1 MQSSN
6 NTTLQPRLLAVL
18 IAALLSPAVM
28 AQQAEE
34 AGAGNATRLDE
45 VVVTAQKRSQALED
59 VPIAISVVDRE
70 TIEKARGRT
79 LFDLQQLAPNFQ
91 LVKAGFNSITIR
103 GVGGGGRSIGFD
115 TRAGM
120 YLDGVYLG
128 QAPALNMPLFD
139 IEQVEILRGPQG
151 HLFGRNTVSG
161 AVNVTT
167 AAPSPFFDSTLR
179 AVYGNNDAVEVY
191 GSVTGPLAESVLGKI
206 AASYE
211 TRDGYTRNTFN
222 GDDLDNLDRFSTR
235 GELSFLVSDK
245 LTIDVYADYSD
256 TEENTIIGE
265 PITAFFD
272 SPTPGGNLPDRNVN
286 FNTTPFINA
295 TLYGS
300 SVKLTYDMDSGDT
313 LTAISGYR
321 NTKQQRQN
329 DTDYSAA
336 DIIRINFNDTF
347 EQFSQEVRIAS
358 SSEGRLR
365 YVLGAF
371 YLNEQADSDRRVT
384 IGQDMNTIVAL
395 PAGSPFPFAPVGL
408 AFGVA
413 AGSVVPAIANIETEN
428 VAGFGA
434 LDFDISSRLTLNLG
448 ARYTH
453 ETKDIVFNLDG
464 SRSGAFRIGSLANF
478 RDSRSDNKFT
488 PTAGFTFALS
498 DDINAYAKYA
508 RGFKSGGW
516 NTDFLNVGQIAT
528 GFDFDTETVDSY
540 EVGLKGL
547 VLDQRLRFDLAAF
560 YNQFDDFQ
568 QFQFIA
574 LGGGTT
580 VLQLRNAARV
590 ESRGIEGSIS
600 LQVNENVRLGA
611 NAGYVDAEF
620 DSFPNGGPGGQDLSG
635 NALPAPDT
643 TAALTIDYG
652 MPVAALAGRID
663 FFGEYSFRSSFF
675 SGATNDPVFERI
687 GSRNL
692 VNARLGYSN
701 NAGDFGISLWGRNVF
716 KESFL
721 DNRGRDFFGNQFV
734 TRGEPRSYGIEL
746 WHKF

>member
-1 MQSSN
+1 MRYNS
-6 NTTLQPRLLAVL
+6 NTTMQLRRLALAVSALLA
-18 IAALLSPAVM
+18 SPAM
-28 AQQAEE
+28 AQQAAP
-34 AGAGNATRLDE
+34 AGADNATRLDD

-70 TIEKARGRT
+70 TMEKERGRT

-179 AVYGNNDAVEVY
+179 AVYGNQNAFEVY
-191 GSVTGPLAESVLGKI
+191 GSVTGPIAESVLGKI
-206 AASYE
+206 ATSYE
-211 TRDGYTRNTFN
+211 TRDGYTRNVFN
-222 GDDLDNLDRFSTR
+222 GDDLDDLERFSTR
-235 GELSFLVSDK
+235 GELSFLINDK
-245 LTIDVYADYSD
+245 LTIDVYGDYSD
-256 TEENTIIGE
+256 TDENTIIGE

-272 SPTPGGNLPDRNVN
+272 SPTPGGNLPDRNVD

-300 SVKLTYDMDSGDT
+300 SVKATYDMDNGST
-313 LTAISGYR
+313 VTAISGYR
-321 NTKQQRQN
+321 NTRQHRQN

-336 DIIRINFNDTF
+336 DIIRINFRDKF
-347 EQFSQEVRIAS
+347 EQFSQELRIAS
-358 SSEGRLR
+358 SNDGRLR
-365 YVLGAF
+365 YVLGVF
-371 YLNEQADSDRRVT
+371 YLNEDADSDRRVT
-384 IGQDMNTIVAL
+384 IGQDMSTIVAL
-395 PAGSPFPFAPVGL
+395 PAGSPIPFAPVGL
-408 AFGVA
+408 AFGVT

-434 LDFDISSRLTLNLG
+434 LDFDITPRLTLNLG

-464 SRSGAFRIGSLANF
+464 SRSGAFRIGSLDNF
-478 RDSRSDNKFT
+478 RDDRTDDKFT
-488 PTAGFTFALS
+488 PTAGFTFALD
-498 DDINAYAKYA
+498 DDINFYAKYA

-516 NTDFLNVGQIAT
+516 NTDFLNVGQVAS

-540 EVGLKGL
+540 EAGLKGL
-547 VLDQRLRFDLAAF
+547 VLDRRLRFDLAVF

-568 QFQFIA
+568 QFQFVA

-590 ESRGIEGSIS
+590 ESQGIEGSVS
-600 LQVNENVRLGA
+600 LQVNENLRLGA

-635 NALPAPDT
+635 NELPAPDT
-643 TAALTIDYG
+643 TAAVTIDYG
-652 MPVAALAGRID
+652 VPLAALGGRID
-663 FFGEYSFRSSFF
+663 FFGEYSFRSGYF
-675 SGATNDPVFERI
+675 SGATNDPLYERI

-692 VNARLGYSN
+692 VNARLTYSN
-701 NAGDFGISLWGRNVF
+701 DAGNLGVSLWGRNVF
-716 KESFL
+716 KENFL

>member
-1 MQSSN
+1 MQSKN
-6 NTTLQPRLLAVL
+6 HTKLQPRLLTLL
-18 IAALLSPAVM
+18 ISALLSPAAM
-28 AQQAEE
+28 AQSAET
-34 AGAGNATRLDE
+34 ASADNAKRLDD

-59 VPIAISVVDRE
+59 VPIAITVIDRE
-70 TIEKARGRT
+70 TLEKERGRT

-128 QAPALNMPLFD
+128 QSPALNMPLFD

-167 AAPSPFFDSTLR
+167 AAPSPYFDSKLR
-179 AVYGNNDAVEVY
+179 AVYGNNDAFEAY
-191 GSVTGPLAESVLGKI
+191 GSVTGPISESVLGKI

-211 TRDGYTRNTFN
+211 TRDGYTRNVFN

-245 LTIDVYADYSD
+245 LTIDVYGDYSD
-256 TEENTIIGE
+256 SEENAIIGE

-272 SPTPGGNLPDRNVN
+272 SPLPGGVLPDRNVN
-286 FNTTPFINA
+286 FNTTPFIN
-295 TLYGS
+295 TELYGG
-300 SVKLTYDMDSGDT
+300 SVKVTYAMDSGDT

-321 NTKQQRQN
+321 NTRQQRQN

-336 DIIRINFNDTF
+336 DIIRINFNDKF
-347 EQFSQEVRIAS
+347 EQFSQELRIAS
-358 SSEGRLR
+358 SNEGRLR
-365 YVLGAF
+365 YVLGVF

-384 IGQDMNTIVAL
+384 IGQDMSTIVAL

-408 AFGVA
+408 AFGVT

-428 VAGFGA
+428 VAGFGS
-434 LDFDISSRLTLNLG
+434 LDFDITSRLTLNLG

-464 SRSGAFRIGSLANF
+464 SRSGAFRIGSLDNF
-478 RDSRSDNKFT
+478 RDDRTDNKFT
-488 PTAGFTFALS
+488 PTAGFTFAIN
-498 DDINAYAKYA
+498 DDVNVYAKYA

-540 EVGLKGL
+540 EAGLKGL
-547 VLDQRLRFDLAAF
+547 VLDRRLRFDLAAF
-560 YNQFDDFQ
+560 YNEFSDFQ
-568 QFQFIA
+568 QFQFVS

-580 VLQLRNAARV
+580 VLQLRNAAKV
-590 ESRGIEGSIS
+590 ESQGIEGSIS
-600 LQVNENVRLGA
+600 LQVNENLRLGA
-611 NAGYVDAEF
+611 NAGYVDATF
-620 DSFPNGGPGGQDLSG
+620 DKFPNGGPSGQDLSG
-635 NALPAPDT
+635 NELPSPDT

-652 MPVAALAGRID
+652 VPVAALGGRID
-663 FFGEYSFRSSFF
+663 FFGEYSYRSNYF
-675 SGATNDPVFERI
+675 SGATNDPLYERI

-701 NAGDFGISLWGRNVF
+701 DAGDFGVSLWGRNVF
-716 KESFL
+716 KEKFI

-746 WHKF
+746 WHNF

>member
-1 MQSSN
+1 MRHTK
-6 NTTLQPRLLAVL
+6 NTTAQLHALVLALSALLA
-18 IAALLSPAVM
+18 SPAM
-28 AQQAEE
+28 AQQAAP
-34 AGAGNATRLDE
+34 AGADNATRLDD

-59 VPIAISVVDRE
+59 VPIAITVVDRE
-70 TIEKARGRT
+70 TLEKERGRT
-79 LFDLQQLAPNFQ
+79 LFDMQQVAPNFQ

-179 AVYGNNDAVEVY
+179 AVYGNRDAFEVY
-191 GSVTGPLAESVLGKI
+191 GSVTGPIAKSVLGKI

-211 TRDGYTRNTFN
+211 TRDGYTRNVFN
-222 GDDLDNLDRFSTR
+222 GGDLDDLERFSTR

-245 LTIDVYADYSD
+245 FTIDVYGDYSD
-256 TEENTIIGE
+256 TDENTIIGE

-272 SPTPGGNLPDRNVN
+272 SPTPGGNLPDRNVD

-300 SVKLTYDMDSGDT
+300 SVKATYEMDNGST
-313 LTAISGYR
+313 VTAISGYR
-321 NTKQQRQN
+321 NTRQHRQN

-336 DIIRINFNDTF
+336 DIIRINFRDKF
-347 EQFSQEVRIAS
+347 EQFSQELRIAS
-358 SSEGRLR
+358 SNDGRLR
-365 YVLGAF
+365 YVLGVF
-371 YLNEQADSDRRVT
+371 YLNEDADSDRRVT

-395 PAGSPFPFAPVGL
+395 PVGAPFPFAPVGL
-408 AFGVA
+408 AFGVT

-434 LDFDISSRLTLNLG
+434 LDFDITPRLTLNLG

-464 SRSGAFRIGSLANF
+464 SRSGAFRIGSLDNF
-478 RDSRSDNKFT
+478 RDDRTDNKFT
-488 PTAGFTFALS
+488 PTAGFTFALD
-498 DDINAYAKYA
+498 DDINFYAKYA

-516 NTDFLNVGQIAT
+516 NTDFLNIGQIAS

-540 EVGLKGL
+540 EAGLKGL
-547 VLDQRLRFDLAAF
+547 VLDRRLRFDLAVF

-568 QFQFIA
+568 QFQFVA

-590 ESRGIEGSIS
+590 ESQGIEGSVS
-600 LQVNENVRLGA
+600 LQVNENLRLGA

-620 DSFPNGGPGGQDLSG
+620 DRFPNGGPSGQDLSG
-635 NALPAPDT
+635 NELPAPDT
-643 TAALTIDYG
+643 TAAFTIDYG
-652 MPVAALAGRID
+652 VPLAALGGRID
-663 FFGEYSFRSSFF
+663 FFGEYSFRSGYF
-675 SGATNDPVFERI
+675 SGATNDPLYERI

-692 VNARLGYSN
+692 VNVRLTYSN
-701 NAGDFGISLWGRNVF
+701 DAGDLGVSLWGRNVF
-716 KESFL
+716 KENFL

-746 WHKF
+746 WHNF

>member
-1 MQSSN
+1 MQSNN
-6 NTTLQPRLLAVL
+6 NTKLQPRLLTLL
-18 IAALLSPAVM
+18 ISALLSPAAM
-28 AQQAEE
+28 AQQANE
-34 AGAGNATRLDE
+34 ASAEDAKRLDD

-59 VPIAISVVDRE
+59 VPIAITVIDRE
-70 TIEKARGRT
+70 TLEKERGRT

-128 QAPALNMPLFD
+128 QSPALNMPLFD

-167 AAPSPFFDSTLR
+167 AAPSPFFDAKLR
-179 AVYGNNDAVEVY
+179 AVYGNNDAFEGY
-191 GSVTGPLAESVLGKI
+191 GSVTGPISESVLGKI

-211 TRDGYTRNTFN
+211 TRDGYTRNVFN

-245 LTIDVYADYSD
+245 LTIDVYGDYSD

-272 SPTPGGNLPDRNVN
+272 SPLPGGVLPDRNVN

-295 TLYGS
+295 ELYGG
-300 SVKLTYDMDSGDT
+300 SVKVTYDMNSGDT

-336 DIIRINFNDTF
+336 DIIRINFNDKF
-347 EQFSQEVRIAS
+347 EQFSQELRIAS
-358 SSEGRLR
+358 SNEGRLR
-365 YVLGAF
+365 YVLGVF

-384 IGQDMNTIVAL
+384 IGQDMNSIVAL
-395 PAGSPFPFAPVGL
+395 PAGSPIPFAPVGL
-408 AFGVA
+408 AFRVT

-428 VAGFGA
+428 VAGFGS
-434 LDFDISSRLTLNLG
+434 LDFDITSRLTLNLG

-464 SRSGAFRIGSLANF
+464 SRSGAFRIGSLDNF
-478 RDSRSDNKFT
+478 RDGRTDNKFT
-488 PTAGFTFALS
+488 PTAGFTFALN
-498 DDINAYAKYA
+498 DDVNVYAKYA

-528 GFDFDTETVDSY
+528 GFDFETETVDSY
-540 EVGLKGL
+540 EAGLKGL
-547 VLDQRLRFDLAAF
+547 VLDRRLRFDLAAF
-560 YNQFDDFQ
+560 YNEFSDFQ
-568 QFQFIA
+568 QFQFVS

-580 VLQLRNAARV
+580 VLQLRNAAKV
-590 ESRGIEGSIS
+590 ESQGVEGSIS
-600 LQVNENVRLGA
+600 LQVNENLRLGA
-611 NAGYVDAEF
+611 NAGYVDATF
-620 DSFPNGGPGGQDLSG
+620 DKFPNGGPSGQDLSG
-635 NALPAPDT
+635 NELPSPDT

-652 MPVAALAGRID
+652 VPVAALGGRID
-663 FFGEYSFRSSFF
+663 FFGEYSYRSNYF
-675 SGATNDPVFERI
+675 SGATNDPLYERI

-692 VNARLGYSN
+692 VNARLGFSN
-701 NAGDFGISLWGRNVF
+701 DAGDFGVSLWGRNVF
-716 KESFL
+716 KEKFI

-746 WHKF
+746 WHNF

>member
-1 MQSSN
+1 MQPNN
-6 NTTLQPRLLAVL
+6 NTKLQPRLLALL
-18 IAALLSPAVM
+18 ISAWLSPAAM
-28 AQQAEE
+28 AQSAET
-34 AGAGNATRLDE
+34 ASADNAKRLDD

-59 VPIAISVVDRE
+59 VPIAITVVDRD
-70 TIEKARGRT
+70 TLEKERGRT
-79 LFDLQQLAPNFQ
+79 LFDMQQLAPNFQ

-128 QAPALNMPLFD
+128 QSPALNMPLFD

-167 AAPSPFFDSTLR
+167 ATPSPFFDAKLR
-179 AVYGNNDAVEVY
+179 AVYGNNDAFEGY
-191 GSVTGPLAESVLGKI
+191 GSVTGPISESVLGKI

-211 TRDGYTRNTFN
+211 TRDGYTRNVFN

-245 LTIDVYADYSD
+245 LTIDVYGDYSD
-256 TEENTIIGE
+256 SEEDTIIGE

-272 SPTPGGNLPDRNVN
+272 SPLPGGVLPDRHVD

-295 TLYGS
+295 ELYGG
-300 SVKLTYDMDSGDT
+300 SVKVTYAMDSGDT

-329 DTDYSAA
+329 DTDYRAA
-336 DIIRINFNDTF
+336 DIIRINFNDKF
-347 EQFSQEVRIAS
+347 EQFSQELRIAS
-358 SSEGRLR
+358 SNEGRLR
-365 YVLGAF
+365 YVLGVF

-384 IGQDMNTIVAL
+384 IGQDMSTIVAL

-408 AFGVA
+408 AFGVT

-428 VAGFGA
+428 VAGFGS
-434 LDFDISSRLTLNLG
+434 LDFDITSRLTLNLG

-464 SRSGAFRIGSLANF
+464 SRSGAFRIGSLDNF
-478 RDSRSDNKFT
+478 RDDRTDNKFT
-488 PTAGFTFALS
+488 PTAGFTFA
-498 DDINAYAKYA
+498 INNDVNVYAKYA

-540 EVGLKGL
+540 EAGLKGL
-547 VLDQRLRFDLAAF
+547 VLDRRLRFDLAAF
-560 YNQFDDFQ
+560 YNEFSDFQ
-568 QFQFIA
+568 QFQFVA
-574 LGGGTT
+574 LGSGTT
-580 VLQLRNAARV
+580 VLQLRNAAKV
-590 ESRGIEGSIS
+590 ESQGIEGSIS
-600 LQVNENVRLGA
+600 LQVNENLRLGA
-611 NAGYVDAEF
+611 NAGYVDATF
-620 DSFPNGGPGGQDLSG
+620 DKFPDGGPSGQDLSG
-635 NALPAPDT
+635 NELPSPDT

-652 MPVAALAGRID
+652 VPVVALGGRID
-663 FFGEYSFRSSFF
+663 FFGEYSYRSNYF
-675 SGATNDPVFERI
+675 SGATNDPLYERI

-701 NAGDFGISLWGRNVF
+701 DAGDFGVSLWGRNVF
-716 KESFL
+716 KEKFI

-746 WHKF
+746 WHNF

>member
-1 MQSSN
+1 MRYNS
-6 NTTLQPRLLAVL
+6 NTTMQLRRLALAVSALLA
-18 IAALLSPAVM
+18 SPAM
-28 AQQAEE
+28 AQQAAP
-34 AGAGNATRLDE
+34 AGADNATRLDD

-70 TIEKARGRT
+70 TMEKERGRT

-179 AVYGNNDAVEVY
+179 AVYGNQDAFEVY
-191 GSVTGPLAESVLGKI
+191 GSVTGPIAESVLGKI

-211 TRDGYTRNTFN
+211 TRDGYTRNVFN
-222 GDDLDNLDRFSTR
+222 GDDLDDLERFSTR
-235 GELSFLVSDK
+235 GELSLLINDN
-245 LTIDVYADYSD
+245 LTIDVYGDYSD
-256 TEENTIIGE
+256 TDENTIIGE

-272 SPTPGGNLPDRNVN
+272 SPTPGGNLPDRNVD

-300 SVKLTYDMDSGDT
+300 SVKATYDMDNGST
-313 LTAISGYR
+313 VTAISGYR
-321 NTKQQRQN
+321 NTRQHRQN

-336 DIIRINFNDTF
+336 DIIRINFRDKF
-347 EQFSQEVRIAS
+347 EQFSQELRIAS
-358 SSEGRLR
+358 SNDGRLR
-365 YVLGAF
+365 YVLGVF
-371 YLNEQADSDRRVT
+371 YLNEDADSDRRVT
-384 IGQDMNTIVAL
+384 IGQDMSTIVAL
-395 PAGSPFPFAPVGL
+395 PAGSPIPFAPVGL
-408 AFGVA
+408 AFGVT

-434 LDFDISSRLTLNLG
+434 LDFDITPRLTLNLG

-464 SRSGAFRIGSLANF
+464 SRSGAFRIGSLDNF
-478 RDSRSDNKFT
+478 RDDRTDDKFT
-488 PTAGFTFALS
+488 PTAGFTFALD
-498 DDINAYAKYA
+498 DDINFYAKYA

-516 NTDFLNVGQIAT
+516 NTDFLNVGQIAS

-540 EVGLKGL
+540 EAGLKGL
-547 VLDQRLRFDLAAF
+547 VLDRRLRFDLAVF
-560 YNQFDDFQ
+560 YNEFDDFQ
-568 QFQFIA
+568 QFQFVA

-590 ESRGIEGSIS
+590 ESQGIEGSVS
-600 LQVNENVRLGA
+600 LQVNENLRLGA

-635 NALPAPDT
+635 NELPAPDT
-643 TAALTIDYG
+643 TAAVTIDYG
-652 MPVAALAGRID
+652 VPLAALGGRID
-663 FFGEYSFRSSFF
+663 FFGEYSFRSGYF
-675 SGATNDPVFERI
+675 SGATNDPLYERI

-692 VNARLGYSN
+692 VNARLTYSN
-701 NAGDFGISLWGRNVF
+701 DAGDLGVSLWGRNVF
-716 KESFL
+716 KENFL